1 MTTKANQTVVTNTNN
16 VHSFS
21 ANVMMSAFQ
30 PIDIKPLYGRKW
42 LTNGTNN
49 ANYKIYKDAYDD
61 SPTNA
66 SIINAFVNYI
76 YGEGLED
83 INGQNINKYIS
94 DEDVLLICQDYKTY
108 GGYAIQIIWSVA
120 QKPLRIEYIP
130 VYKLAVN
137 LDDNYDIDGFWY
149 SWDWCNQYRYKPAF
163 YPLYDGVYKGANL
176 EILTVKRPSAEPY
189 FPVPDYISG
198 IFWAQTEG
206 LQGHAA
212 KHHFVNSMGV
222 LTVINYNNG
231 RITEDETAKA
241 QAQKVRD
248 DVTGTGN
255 QSKVIV
261 AFNEGA
267 EEAVTVDQLS
277 PPELN
282 QQNVFYSEE
291 AERKLIVAHSAPP
304 ILFAG
309 STGGNGFSSNAD
321 EIATATRGLFRRH
334 INPMRNVIING
345 LNKVFNVI
353 DSTIELDFSDFKEE
367 TALENTNNSSK
378 TNTSNLSL
386 IDAPADENSEPVNQ
400 FDEATKQAQAQLKG
414 SVGGVQSLLAIQASY
429 VAGTTSY
436 ESAIAML
443 NLIFGFTRVE
453 AVRLLGDPKPAENNV
468 NETPIS

>member
-1 MTTKANQTVVTNTNN
+1 MTTKNSRTAVSNTNN
-16 VHSFS
+16 IHSFS
-21 ANVMMSAFQ
+21 ANVMMSAYQ
-30 PIDIKPLYGRKW
+30 PIDIKPSYGRKW

-49 ANYKIYKDAYDD
+49 ANYRVYKDAYDD

-66 SIINAFVNYI
+66 SIINSFVNYI

-94 DEDVLLICQDYKTY
+94 EEDVLLICQDYKTY

-120 QKPLRIEYIP
+120 KKPLRIEYIP
-130 VYKLAVN
+130 VYKLGVN
-137 LDDNYDIDGFWY
+137 LNDNYEIDGFWY

-163 YPLYDGVYKGANL
+163 YPLYDGVYKGADL
-176 EILTVKRPSAEPY
+176 EILLVRRPTPEPY
-189 FPVPDYISG
+189 FPIPDYLAG
-198 IFWAQTEG
+198 IPWANVEG
-206 LQGHAA
+206 RLANAA
-212 KHHFVNSMGV
+212 KHHFINALGV

-231 RITEDETAKA
+231 RIHEDDEAKA

-248 DVTGTGN
+248 DITGTEN

-261 AFNEGA
+261 AFNDGIET
-267 EEAVTVDQLS
+267 AVTVDQLS

-309 STGGNGFSSNAD
+309 STAGNGFSSNAD
-321 EIATATRGLFRRH
+321 EIATATRGLYREN
-334 INPMRNVIING
+334 INPMRKVIIRG
-345 LNKVFNVI
+345 LNQVFSVI
-353 DSTIELDFSDFKEE
+353 DSTIELDFKDFDEE
-367 TALENTNNSSK
+367 TRLENTNNTSK
-378 TNTSNLSL
+378 ANSTNLSL
-386 IDAPADENSEPVNQ
+386 LPTDENSEEVDQ
-400 FDEATKQAQAQLKG
+400 FDEATKQAQAQLRG
-414 SVGGVQSLLAIQASY
+414 SVGGVDSILAIQASY

-436 ESAIAML
+436 ASAIAML
-443 NLIFGFTRVE
+443 NLIFGFNRLQ
-453 AVRLLGDPKPAENNV
+453 AVRLLGDPQPAENNA